1 MMQATAYLPMPDVRQ
16 RDILTEAAHDR
27 LVAAADPAPPIRFS
41 AMARAVRTT
50 LQAASAALRANAR
63 SARPA
68 LAADHA
74 VRG

>member
-27 LVAAADPAPPIRFS
+27 LVAAADPAPPLQFS
-41 AMARAVRTT
+41 AMARAVLTL
-50 LQAASAALRANAR
+50 LQALGAALRANAR

-68 LAADHA
+68 LAAEHA
-74 VRG
+74 VQG